1 VGEANGGKKTKPLTA
16 KRHCLFS
23 SKSSK
28 LSASVF
34 SICFRRD
41 FNVFLRY
48 NLVRMSHIHRFG
60 LILLNFKKIL
70 ISSTENI
77 EVFLSMH

>member
-41 FNVFLRY
+41 FNVF
-48 NLVRMSHIHRFG
+48 FFAG
-60 LILLNFKKIL
+60 K
-70 ISSTENI
+70 
-77 EVFLSMH
+77 